1 MKDVVLN
8 EMKKELSWK
17 ERIIVKIFKKTF
29 YDVYQVGLKKGFN
42 WSNTV
47 R

>member
-1 MKDVVLN
+1 MKYVVLD
-8 EMKKELSWK
+8 EIKKELSWK